1 MRWFR
6 LGGTLESGFQPPE
19 TAENIDK
26 IGASWDLPDLTPLGG
41 PMYAVIK
48 TGGKQYKVKAG
59 DLFKVEKLDKDL
71 GDEFE
76 LGDILFVSG
85 NDIHV
90 GEPTVSNSK
99 VTVVVTQQS
108 RARKILVF
116 KKKRRQG
123 YSKMNGHRQPF
134 TELFVK
140 SIVAPDGETEKTD
153 KKAPVKDPSKK
164 KDEAKKV
171 EAKKAAP
178 KKAGAKK
185 KATKKK
191 TTKKKA
197 SAKKAAPKKA
207 E

>member
-1 MRWFR
+1 
-6 LGGTLESGFQPPE
+6 
-19 TAENIDK
+19 
-26 IGASWDLPDLTPLGG
+26 
-41 PMYAVIK
+41 MYAIIR

-59 DLFKVEKLDKDL
+59 DLFKVEKLDKSL

-76 LGDILFVSG
+76 LGDVLFVSG
-85 NDIHV
+85 KDVHV

-99 VTVVVTQQS
+99 VTVVVTEQS

-140 SIVAPDGETEKTD
+140 SIVAPDGESEKTD
-153 KKAPVKDPSKK
+153 KKAPVKDKSKK
-164 KDEAKKV
+164 QEAASAKPV
-171 EAKKAAP
+171 AKKAAS
-178 KKAGAKK
+178 KK
-185 KATKKK
+185 KAAKKK

-197 SAKKAAPKKA
+197 TKKKATAKKASKK
-207 E
+207 ENKE